1 MKPIYDLA
9 QKISGLAAFC
19 GTDIMDTDIAYVIF
33 GHEMNEQRSREAY
46 SKLKAAVRVPSIE
59 DRTKLSSHFNGL
71 IANVARRNDPSEQAG
86 PIRPEDWDQPLTVFF
101 AELER
106 HFGEYA
112 DRLDRAHSA
121 IVASLLAMDEF
132 RSTTMPL
139 ALTNHVGQ
147 SRDIGRF
154 PSNAIGVDTIT
165 LPTIQFRHGER
176 MMIEITRPLDHAV
189 QAWMFFI
196 RNPDTRKSSRGIIN
210 RIWSQKP
217 ENLIRWSAS
226 PFMLKEG
233 FTGALPGFPCTV
245 EALDGE
251 YTAYLLLEEA
261 GALGVRRCLES
272 EMGNSWNPNGPTYE
286 ATLHMISRVRTLFQ
300 RGNKAKLDYP
310 PPSLLMRRYRI
321 WNG

>member
-19 GTDIMDTDIAYVIF
+19 GTDISDSDIAYVIF

-46 SKLKAAVRVPSIE
+46 SKLKAAVRVPSTE

-71 IANVARRNDPSEQAG
+71 IANVTRRNDPSSQGG
-86 PIRPEDWDQPLTVFF
+86 PIRPEDWDRPVTEFF
-101 AELER
+101 DELER
-106 HFGEYA
+106 HHVQYG

-121 IVASLLAMDEF
+121 IVASLTAMDEY
-132 RSTTMPL
+132 RSTSTPL
-139 ALTNHVGQ
+139 VLTNHVGQ
-147 SRDIGRF
+147 SRDMGRF
-154 PSNAIGVDTIT
+154 PSMAIGVDTLS
-165 LPTIQFRHGER
+165 LPIIQFRHGER
-176 MMIEITRPLDHAV
+176 MMIEIARPLDRAA
-189 QAWMFFI
+189 QAWMFFV
-196 RNPDTRKSSRGIIN
+196 RNPDTRKSPHGVTH

-233 FTGALPGFPCTV
+233 FTGALPGFPCSV
-245 EALDGE
+245 EPLDGE
-251 YTAYLLLEEA
+251 YTAYLLLEETQ
-261 GALGVRRCLES
+261 ALGVRRCLETD
-272 EMGNSWNPNGPTYE
+272 MGRPWNPNGPTYE

-300 RGNKAKLDYP
+300 RGNTGDISYLP
-310 PPSLLMRRYRI
+310 PTLLMRRYRI